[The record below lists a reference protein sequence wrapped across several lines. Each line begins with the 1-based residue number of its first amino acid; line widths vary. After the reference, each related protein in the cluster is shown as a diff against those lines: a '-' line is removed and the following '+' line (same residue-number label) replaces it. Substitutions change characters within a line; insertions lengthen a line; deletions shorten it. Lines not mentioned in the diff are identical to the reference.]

1 MCWVIIKCHSCSVL
15 IPGNA
20 SLVGM
25 KYRLRGFLSFL
36 TGGSDRSGSAVQGC
50 PIAACLSLLPQLL
63 QPLHSS
69 HSMLLWTVVFSHKM
83 RTEVFSLK

>member
-1 MCWVIIKCHSCSVL
+1 MCWVIIKCHSCCVL

-25 KYRLRGFLSFL
+25 KYRLREFLSFL
-36 TGGSDRSGSAVQGC
+36 TGGSDPSGSAVQGS
-50 PIAACLSLLPQLL
+50 PIAVRLSLLPQLL

-69 HSMLLWTVVFSHKM
+69 HSTLLWTVVFSHKM
-83 RTEVFSLK
+83 RTEVFILK